1 MSKHDLVIRGGTL
14 VDGTGE
20 APFEGDL
27 AIDGDRITEVGANS
41 LEGHHE
47 IDAKGLLVTPGWV
60 DIHAH
65 YDAQATWDPMLSP
78 SSEHG
83 VTTVVLG
90 NCGVGFAPV
99 RETLRDELIDLME
112 AVEDIPGAA
121 MHEGIHWEWETFPE
135 YMDALERR
143 DHAIDYGLQVPH
155 CALRAYV
162 MGQRGID
169 NESATA
175 EDIAQM
181 QEIVGEAL
189 RAGALGFSTSR
200 TEMHNT
206 LEGNPVPGTFAAR
219 DELFGI
225 GAAMAKERAGVF
237 QMAVTHREVPTEMAW
252 MKDLA
257 RETGRTVT
265 FNLQQI
271 DEAPDLYK
279 EVLRGLDEARAEGI
293 TNLRGQ
299 FSGRPVGVLMGW
311 ETSVHPFL
319 GHPSY
324 VELMKLPID
333 ERLAKLRDPE
343 VKAKLLEG
351 GAIRI
356 DALPKNAPIPAVFLQ
371 FLAAATHKMYP
382 MGGGHDYEPDPKD
395 SVAGRVASTGRAPA
409 EIVYDALMDQD
420 GKGLLYFP
428 LFGYATSRFDA
439 IEEIMLHPQT
449 GISLADGGAHCGAIC
464 DAGTPTFMLMHW
476 ARDRKRGRRLPLE
489 FIVQRQTRDT
499 AHQYGLFDRGLL
511 KPGLKADVNV
521 IDFDR
526 LGLGMTE
533 MRHDFPAGGRRL
545 YQGARGYDATIKSGQ
560 VIFEHGEATG
570 LLPGT
575 LIRGAQPGPANG
587 GSAA

>member
-1 MSKHDLVIRGGTL
+1 MSQHDLVIRGGTL
-14 VDGTGE
+14 VDGTGQ
-20 APFEGDL
+20 APRRADL
-27 AIDGDRITEVGANS
+27 AIDGDRITAVGSDLAK
-41 LEGHHE
+41 GHRE
-47 IDAKGLLVTPGWV
+47 IDADGQLVTPGWV

-99 RETLRDELIDLME
+99 RESLRNELIDLME

-121 MHEGIHWEWETFPE
+121 MHEGIEWEWETFPE
-135 YMDALERR
+135 FMDALERR

-169 NESATA
+169 NEFATA
-175 EDIAQM
+175 DDIVEM
-181 QEIVGEAL
+181 QRIVREAL

-206 LEGNPVPGTFAAR
+206 LQGDPVPGTFAQR

-225 GAAMAKERAGVF
+225 GAALAAENAGVF
-237 QMAVTHREVPTEMAW
+237 QMAVTHREVPREMSW
-252 MKDLA
+252 MKELA
-257 RETGRTVT
+257 RETGRMVT

-279 EVLRGLDEARAEGI
+279 EALRGLDEARAEGI

-319 GHPSY
+319 GHPEY
-324 VELMKLPID
+324 VKLMKLPVR
-333 ERLAKLRDPE
+333 ERLERLRRPE
-343 VKAKLLEG
+343 LKARLLEN
-351 GAIRI
+351 GALRI
-356 DALPKNAPIPAVFLQ
+356 DALPKNAPIPAIFLQ
-371 FLAAATHKMYP
+371 FLTAATHKMYP
-382 MGGGHDYEPDPKD
+382 MGARQDYEPDPSD
-395 SVAGRVASTGRAPA
+395 SVAGRVKSSGRSPA

-439 IEEIMLHPQT
+439 IEETLLHPQT

-464 DAGTPTFMLMHW
+464 DAGTPTFMLTHW
-476 ARDRKRGRRLPLE
+476 VRDRTRGARLPIE
-489 FIVQRQTRDT
+489 FIVRRQTRDT
-499 AHQYGLFDRGLL
+499 AHQYGLLDRGVL

-521 IDFDR
+521 IDLER
-526 LGLGMTE
+526 LGLGLPE
-533 MRHDFPAGGRRL
+533 MRHDFPAAGRRL
-545 YQGARGYDATIKSGQ
+545 YQGATGYRATLVSGQ
-560 VIFEHGEATG
+560 VIFEEGKATG
-570 LLPGT
+570 ALPGS
-575 LIRGAQPGPANG
+575 LVRGA
-587 GSAA
+587 SK

>member
-1 MSKHDLVIRGGTL
+1 MSKHELVIRNGTV
-14 VDGTGE
+14 VDGSGE
-20 APFEGDL
+20 APFTADL
-27 AIDGDRITEVGANS
+27 AIDGDRIVAIGSDVGD
-41 LEGHHE
+41 GDRE

-99 RETLRDELIDLME
+99 RESLRDELIDLME

-121 MHEGIHWEWETFPE
+121 MHEGIKWEWETFPE
-135 YMDALERR
+135 FMNALERR

-155 CALRAYV
+155 CALRSYV

-169 NESATA
+169 NETATKG
-175 EDIAQM
+175 DI
-181 QEIVGEAL
+181 QEMKQIVQEAL

-206 LEGNPVPGTFAAR
+206 LKGDPVPGTFADH

-225 GAAMAKERAGVF
+225 GEALAEEKAGVF
-237 QMAVTHREVPTEMAW
+237 QMSLTHREVPGEMGW
-252 MKDLA
+252 MKELA
-257 RETGRTVT
+257 KKTGRIVT

-279 EVLRGLDEARAEGI
+279 EALRGLDEAREEGI

-299 FSGRPVGVLMGW
+299 FSGRPVGVMMGW
-311 ETSVHPFL
+311 ETSIHPFL
-319 GHPSY
+319 GHPEY
-324 VELMKLPID
+324 VKLMKLPIAD
-333 ERLAKLRDPE
+333 RLDVLRQPE
-343 VKAKLLEG
+343 TKARLIEG
-351 GAIRI
+351 GELRT

-371 FLAAATHKMYP
+371 FLAAATKKMYP
-382 MGGGHDYEPDPKD
+382 MGGGHDYEPDPSD
-395 SVAGRVASTGRAPA
+395 SVAGRAKSSGRAPA
-409 EIVYDALMDQD
+409 EIVYDALMDQG

-439 IEEIMLHPQT
+439 IEETMLHPQT
-449 GISLADGGAHCGAIC
+449 GLSLADGGAHCGAIC

-476 ARDRKRGRRLPLE
+476 ARDRKRGEQLPLE
-489 FIVQRQTRDT
+489 FIVKRQTRDT
-499 AHQYGLFDRGLL
+499 AHQYGLFDRGELRV
-511 KPGLKADVNV
+511 GLKADVNV
-521 IDFDR
+521 IDFEN
-526 LGLGMTE
+526 LGLE
-533 MRHDFPAGGRRL
+533 SPHMRHDFPAGGRRL
-545 YQGARGYDATIKSGQ
+545 YQGATGYRATIASGKI
-560 VIFEHGEATG
+560 IFENGEATG
-570 LLPGT
+570 ALPGK
-575 LIRGAQPGPANG
+575 LIRGSQPGVEA
-587 GSAA
+587 